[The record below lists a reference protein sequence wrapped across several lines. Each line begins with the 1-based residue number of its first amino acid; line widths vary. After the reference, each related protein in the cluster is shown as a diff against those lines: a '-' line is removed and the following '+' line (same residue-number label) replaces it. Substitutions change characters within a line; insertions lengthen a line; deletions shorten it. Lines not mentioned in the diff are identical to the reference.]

1 MNFLANIL
9 SGMITVVA
17 LIGFSATAQAHTGDG
32 PHNGWLHGF
41 LHPLSG
47 LDHLLAMIA
56 VGMWSM
62 QLSKHLDKH
71 VVWLMPVIFVMTM
84 GLGGLLGF
92 MTLPLGFAE
101 HGIALSL
108 LVTGL
113 LIALTMHLSF
123 PASALLI
130 GVFAVCHG
138 YAHGNEMPDDVVML
152 EYAAGFMLATAL
164 LHVIGIGL
172 AFLMYRIK
180 RDQWLRY
187 AGLAVALSGAVMLVG
202 NVG

>member
-92 MTLPLGFAE
+92 MALPLGFAE